1 VNTVVCHLCCREKQV
16 GFMVE
21 AATPGMWFCRDENQ
35 PMCLYIARRRLGI
48 PHAGKNGRP
57 GAGDLLKQDRDRLEL
72 GWK

>member
-1 VNTVVCHLCCREKQV
+1 
-16 GFMVE
+16 MVE